1 MKYELQSYNGQTF
14 GNTWYSVADKLIRQT
29 AKVTESYAAD
39 IFYDLKWIEKHMG
52 EEFDQLIMIRE
63 LGTCLRPVNNEIVEW
78 DSINGMP
85 LQCWR
90 VWSDGAKM
98 WTERVTLREVE

>member
-1 MKYELQSYNGQTF
+1 MKYELRSYNGQKF
-14 GNTWYSVADKLIRQT
+14 GPGWNSVADKLIRQT
-29 AKVTESYAAD
+29 AKVTENYAAD
-39 IFYDLKWIEKHMG
+39 IFYDLQWMDEHQDETI
-52 EEFDQLIMIRE
+52 DQLIMIRE
-63 LGTCLRPVNNEIVEW
+63 LGTWMRPVNNGIVEW

>member
-1 MKYELQSYNGQTF
+1 MKYELQSYNGQKF
-14 GNTWYSVADKLIRQT
+14 GPGWNSVADKLIRQT

-78 DSINGMP
+78 DPINGMP

>member
-1 MKYELQSYNGQTF
+1 MKYELRSYNGQKF
-14 GNTWYSVADKLIRQT
+14 GPGWYSVADKLIRQT
-29 AKVTESYAAD
+29 AKVTERYATD
-39 IFYDLKWIEKHMG
+39 IFYDLQWMDEHQDETI
-52 EEFDQLIMIRE
+52 DQLIMIRE
-63 LGTCLRPVNNEIVEW
+63 SGTWIRPVNNGTVEW
-78 DSINGMP
+78 DPINGMP

>member
-1 MKYELQSYNGQTF
+1 MKYELQSYNGQKF
-14 GNTWYSVADKLIRQT
+14 GPGWYFVAEKLIRQT
-29 AKVTESYAAD
+29 VKVTESHATD
-39 IFYDLKWIEKHMG
+39 IFYDLQWIDEHRD
-52 EEFDQLIMIRE
+52 EAIDQLIMIRE
-63 LGTCLRPVNNEIVEW
+63 LGTWLRPVDNEIVEW

>member
-1 MKYELQSYNGQTF
+1 MKYELRSYNGQKF
-14 GNTWYSVADKLIRQT
+14 GPGWNSVADKLIRQT
-29 AKVTESYAAD
+29 AKVTENYAAD
-39 IFYDLKWIEKHMG
+39 IFYDLQWMDEHQDETI
-52 EEFDQLIMIRE
+52 DQLIMIRE
-63 LGTCLRPVNNEIVEW
+63 LGTWLRPVNNGIVEW

>member
-1 MKYELQSYNGQTF
+1 MKYELRSYNGQKF
-14 GNTWYSVADKLIRQT
+14 GPGWNSVADKLIRQT
-29 AKVTESYAAD
+29 AKVTESHATD
-39 IFYDLKWIEKHMG
+39 IFYDLQWIDEHRD
-52 EEFDQLIMIRE
+52 EAIDQLIMIRE
-63 LGTCLRPVNNEIVEW
+63 LGTWLRPVDNGIVEW

-90 VWSDGAKM
+90 VWSDGEKM

>member
-78 DSINGMP
+78 DPINGMP

-90 VWSDGAKM
+90 VQGNGEEM

>member
-1 MKYELQSYNGQTF
+1 MKYELRSYNGQKF
-14 GNTWYSVADKLIRQT
+14 GPGWNSVADKLIRQT
-29 AKVTESYAAD
+29 AKVTENYAAD
-39 IFYDLKWIEKHMG
+39 IFYDLQWMDEHQDEAI
-52 EEFDQLIMIRE
+52 DQLIMIRE
-63 LGTCLRPVNNEIVEW
+63 LGTWLRPVNNAIVEW
-78 DSINGMP
+78 DPINGMA